1 MRRYLYSLVVTI
13 FISAMPAAGAAE
25 PAADFARANEL
36 ASRGDLREALPIYE
50 MLTEQ
55 HPDNADYLT
64 ELGRTQLQL
73 KRALPASR
81 SLQEAIAAD
90 RQHEPAYQLLL
101 QAYLASGQSERAYGI
116 LQEAREQ
123 FGERPWMEKL

>member
-1 MRRYLYSLVVTI
+1 MWRQLFPFVAVLLV
-13 FISAMPAAGAAE
+13 SAMPATGAAG
-25 PAADFARANEL
+25 PAADFTRANEL

-73 KRALPASR
+73 KRALPATR
-81 SLQEAIAAD
+81 SLKEAIAAD
-90 RQHEPAYQLLL
+90 RQHEPAYRLLL
-101 QAYLASGQSERAYGI
+101 QAYLESGQSERAYGL